1 MIIEKVPK
9 LQEIKNKNYNA
20 VQENI
25 SNPTQNALNKAK
37 ENTVGKLNEAI
48 YAFSNSGPM
57 QSFKDVTSK
66 FLNSNLANDIL
77 EVGKFI
83 NNLPSGNIT
92 DLSCKLL
99 DERMSLNDEEIY
111 QDSKL
116 ISKLLEDRKKNSG
129 DARSINILIDEITKT
144 LQQSL
149 NSMNATLNGTLE
161 EILSMFGEITEG
173 YDPAVLLFV
182 AIEEFLSLLDPFL
195 ELPGMPNIPFIGD
208 IKEFIKTMAKIGKM
222 SIDLGN
228 KNNSDIANKAETLKS
243 NNDNYLVKL
252 GVEIWNLICYFFTTV
267 CPFIFQYVVI
277 SFILEFLDT
286 IKPVID
292 YFGLV
297 YGPYAKAIMTIPNIA
312 SLYFGFVLAG
322 SNPIIGIFKKSIQPL
337 LYAVAGTVNPSN
349 ASIDDKLKYL
359 LRDREEKLYENDLI
373 DLQIQDIRYTESI
386 ENAEDELKR
395 LSTAYYNKTDT
406 INGFLENIANF
417 PTVLVKPGIEAIQKG
432 INKGQDRLNNS
443 FKPNLLSSNFEEKNK
458 HDGITKDD
466 IDSLSRY
473 IENQKELSAINLSS
487 YTKLSASYNITNTD
501 FILKDGNYKLQPES
515 DIDKKISAYVD
526 SFMGKL
532 DEKSNKEN
540 EKKSDKEESTNNDSN
555 DEESSGKNEYKPGTL
570 PIIS

>member
-1 MIIEKVPK
+1 MIFEKVPQ
-9 LQEIKNKNYNA
+9 LQEIKDKNYNM

-25 SNPTQNALNKAK
+25 SNPTQTALNIAK

-48 YAFSNSGPM
+48 DAFSNSGPM
-57 QSFKDVTSK
+57 QTFKNVASK
-66 FLNSNLANDIL
+66 FLDSNLANDIL
-77 EVGKFI
+77 EIGNFI
-83 NNLPSGNIT
+83 NNLPTGNIV

-129 DARSINILIDEITKT
+129 EARSINILIDEITNT

-149 NSMNATLNGTLE
+149 NSMNATLNGILE
-161 EILSMFGEITEG
+161 EILSKFGEITEG

-222 SIDLGN
+222 SIKIGN
-228 KNNSDIANKAETLKS
+228 DNNSNKANKAETLKS

-277 SFILEFLDT
+277 SFILEFLDM

-297 YGPYAKAIMTIPNIA
+297 YGPYAKAIMTIPNILN
-312 SLYFGFVLAG
+312 LYFGFVLAG
-322 SNPIIGIFKKSIQPL
+322 SNPFISIFKKSIEPL

-386 ENAEDELKR
+386 ENAEDKLKR
-395 LSTAYYNKTDT
+395 LSAAYYNKTDT
-406 INGFLENIANF
+406 INGFFENIANF
-417 PTVLVKPGIEAIQKG
+417 STVLAKPKIEMIQMG
-432 INKGQDRLNNS
+432 INIGQDKLNDL
-443 FKPNLLSSNFEEKNK
+443 KLNLLSSSTSFSVCCRSIS
-458 HDGITKDD
+458 GFSVT
-466 IDSLSRY
+466 SY
-473 IENQKELSAINLSS
+473 I
-487 YTKLSASYNITNTD
+487 
-501 FILKDGNYKLQPES
+501 
-515 DIDKKISAYVD
+515 
-526 SFMGKL
+526 
-532 DEKSNKEN
+532 
-540 EKKSDKEESTNNDSN
+540 
-555 DEESSGKNEYKPGTL
+555 
-570 PIIS
+570 

>member
-9 LQEIKNKNYNA
+9 LQEIKNKNYNL

-25 SNPTQNALNKAK
+25 SNPTQTALNIAK
-37 ENTVGKLNEAI
+37 ENTVGKLNEALD
-48 YAFSNSGPM
+48 AFSNSGPM
-57 QSFKDVTSK
+57 QSFKNATSK
-66 FLNSNLANDIL
+66 FLDSKLANDIL
-77 EVGKFI
+77 EIGNFI
-83 NNLPSGNIT
+83 NNLPTGNIA

-99 DERMSLNDEEIY
+99 DERMNLNDEEIY

-129 DARSINILIDEITKT
+129 EARSINILIDEITKT

-149 NSMNATLNGTLE
+149 NSMNATLNGILE
-161 EILSMFGEITEG
+161 EILSKFGEITEG

-222 SIDLGN
+222 SLDLGN
-228 KNNSDIANKAETLKS
+228 DNNSNKANKAETLKS

-277 SFILEFLDT
+277 SFILEFLDM

-297 YGPYAKAIMTIPNIA
+297 YGPYAKAIMTIPNILN
-312 SLYFGFVLAG
+312 LYFGFVLAG
-322 SNPIIGIFKKSIQPL
+322 SNPFISIFKKSIEPL

-386 ENAEDELKR
+386 ENAEDKLKR
-395 LSTAYYNKTDT
+395 LSAAYYKDTDT
-406 INGFLENIANF
+406 INGFLENVANF
-417 PTVLVKPGIEAIQKG
+417 PTVLAKPGIEAIQKG
-432 INKGQDRLNNS
+432 INITQDRLNNS
-443 FKPNLLSSNFEEKNK
+443 FKPNLLSSNFKEENK
-458 HDGITKDD
+458 HDGITADD
-466 IDSLSRY
+466 ITSLEMY

-487 YTKLSASYNITNTD
+487 YEKLGKSYEITNTD
-501 FILKDGNYKLQPES
+501 FILTDGNYKLRTGS
-515 DIDKKISAYVD
+515 KIDEKISAYVD
-526 SFMGKL
+526 SFMGEL
-532 DEKSNKEN
+532 
-540 EKKSDKEESTNNDSN
+540 KKSDN
-555 DEESSGKNEYKPGTL
+555 ESSGKNKYKPGTL